1 MSPRRQYVPLRLG
14 ILVPTDAPRATAT
27 RIRTARPM
35 ADSAA
40 RNAAY
45 QDRVTT
51 MMAGWARQTAY

>member
-14 ILVPTDAPRATAT
+14 ILVPADAPRSSAT
-27 RIRTARPM
+27 RIRTQRPV
-35 ADSAA
+35 ADSSA
-40 RNAAY
+40 RNAVY